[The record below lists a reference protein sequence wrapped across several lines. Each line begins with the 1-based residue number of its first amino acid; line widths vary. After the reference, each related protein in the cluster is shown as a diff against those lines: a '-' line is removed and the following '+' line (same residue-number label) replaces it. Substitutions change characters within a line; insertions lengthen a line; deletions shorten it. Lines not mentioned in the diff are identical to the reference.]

1 MLALLVSLVFIENET
16 ILANLT
22 VWVSQMLFCI
32 NIQMVWHVFKNR
44 EKAGV
49 CSIENAREFIL
60 QPFWI
65 FIFVWFLRSSVVTTT
80 SHTLQYTINI
90 LNWQNKKSNSD
101 ALELLLIDQIV
112 LWQFFILCCDTHR
125 ELQKHLFTLGV
136 VFNFLRSVAID

>member
-60 QPFWI
+60 QPF
-65 FIFVWFLRSSVVTTT
+65 
-80 SHTLQYTINI
+80 
-90 LNWQNKKSNSD
+90 
-101 ALELLLIDQIV
+101 
-112 LWQFFILCCDTHR
+112 
-125 ELQKHLFTLGV
+125 
-136 VFNFLRSVAID
+136 